1 MREINKIYIAGFLQ
15 GFGTIAS
22 VTYTLFF
29 LSHGLSQTQIGTLF
43 SFFMITLALMEIP
56 TGAFSDTLG
65 HKTSIAL
72 GSFIFS
78 LSFLLFLLLPTFV
91 GFLIGM
97 FFAATGLAFQSGA
110 ISSLLH
116 DILQKTGEPHQFE
129 KIWGKM
135 SAIFLL
141 ASIVSAPLGSL
152 LYERYKAIPYFIAFL
167 TSFLSAVMI
176 YSIKWEFHEHKHVSI
191 HTYFDKIHKGVL
203 LTIQNRRLLAFVIIA
218 IALTTIRLVFNQ
230 NINQPYLLSVGISI
244 GAIGVVAAIVS
255 GVSALIQANAYKLT
269 QKIGDTFSLFLMI
282 ILPSI
287 CAAILGFLY
296 SPFAVLFIILFHA
309 GHAYRDP
316 VLVRLTQKELHDEN
330 RATMA
335 STGSFLSSIIVGL
348 LLPFWGGIID
358 KAGLH
363 ATLIY
368 LALFTLTLGTIA
380 VFLFKGSHRDTNIK
394 SLS

>member
-1 MREINKIYIAGFLQ
+1 MKEINKIYLAGFLQ

-29 LSHGLSQTQIGTLF
+29 LSHGLSQTQIATLF

-72 GSFIFS
+72 GCFIFS
-78 LSFLLFLLLPTFV
+78 ISFLLFLFWPTFT
-91 GFLIGM
+91 GFMIGM

-110 ISSLLH
+110 ISSLVH
-116 DILQKTGEPHQFE
+116 DILRKLNEGEKFE
-129 KIWGKM
+129 KVWGKI

-141 ASIVSAPLGSL
+141 AGIVSAPLGTV
-152 LYERYKAIPYFIAFL
+152 LYEKNREIPYLLAFIA
-167 TSFLSAVMI
+167 SFLSGVVV
-176 YSIKWEFHEHKHVSI
+176 YLVKWEFHTKEAVSVK
-191 HTYFDKIHKGVL
+191 TYVQKIHKGVF
-203 LTIQNRRLLAFVIIA
+203 LTLKNRRLLSFVIIA

-244 GAIGVVAAIVS
+244 GLIGVVAAIVS
-255 GVSALIQANAYKLT
+255 GVSALIQANAYRVT
-269 QKIGDTFSLFLMI
+269 QKIGDVRSLVLMI
-282 ILPSI
+282 ALPALCSV
-287 CAAILGFLY
+287 ILGFLY
-296 SPFAVLFIILFHA
+296 TPFAVLFVILFHV
-309 GHAYRDP
+309 GHAYREP
-316 VLVRLTQKELHDEN
+316 VLVKLTQKELNDEN

-348 LLPFWGGIID
+348 LLPIWGGVID
-358 KAGLH
+358 KVGLH

-368 LALFTLTLGTIA
+368 ISLFTLVIGAIA
-380 VFLFKGSHRDTNIK
+380 IHLFSKNSQIRA
-394 SLS
+394 